1 MNLSTKTPSSSL
13 KEDTEELVNSLNRM
27 LQSAQNDAAEIA
39 AALGRIAKNYG
50 MSRLA
55 RETGL
60 SRESLY
66 RTLSGQCSPE
76 FFNHSQN
83 HPCPEFELCGYGQ
96 LFFKIINHAAT
107 TR

>member
-13 KEDTEELVNSLNRM
+13 KEDSEELVSTLNRM

-60 SRESLY
+60 SRESR

-76 FFNHSQN
+76 FSTI
-83 HPCPEFELCGYGQ
+83 L
-96 LFFKIINHAAT
+96 KIIRALNLNFAVT
-107 TR
+107 ENSSK

>member
-1 MNLSTKTPSSSL
+1 
-13 KEDTEELVNSLNRM
+13 M
-27 LQSAQNDAAEIA
+27 LQSVRTTLQKLQP
-39 AALGRIAKNYG
+39 ALGRIAKNYG

-76 FFNHSQN
+76 FSTI
-83 HPCPEFELCGYGQ
+83 L
-96 LFFKIINHAAT
+96 KIIRALNLNFAVT
-107 TR
+107 ENSSK

>member
-13 KEDTEELVNSLNRM
+13 KEDSEELVSTLNRM

-60 SRESLY
+60 SR
-66 RTLSGQCSPE
+66 
-76 FFNHSQN
+76 
-83 HPCPEFELCGYGQ
+83 
-96 LFFKIINHAAT
+96 
-107 TR
+107 

>member
-13 KEDTEELVNSLNRM
+13 KEDSEELVSTLNRM

-76 FFNHSQN
+76 FSTILLKS
-83 HPCPEFELCGYGQ
+83 EFCRHGK
-96 LFFKIINHAAT
+96 LFEINHAAR

>member
-13 KEDTEELVNSLNRM
+13 KEDSEELVSTLNRM

-50 MSRLA
+50 
-55 RETGL
+55 L

-76 FFNHSQN
+76 FSTI
-83 HPCPEFELCGYGQ
+83 L
-96 LFFKIINHAAT
+96 KIIRALNLNFAVT
-107 TR
+107 ENSSK

>member
-1 MNLSTKTPSSSL
+1 MNLSTKTPYSSL

-76 FFNHSQN
+76 FSTI
-83 HPCPEFELCGYGQ
+83 LGQ

>member
-27 LQSAQNDAAEIA
+27 L
-39 AALGRIAKNYG
+39 
-50 MSRLA
+50 RLA

-76 FFNHSQN
+76 FSTI
-83 HPCPEFELCGYGQ
+83 L
-96 LFFKIINHAAT
+96 KIIRALNLNFAVT
-107 TR
+107 DNSSSK

>member
-13 KEDTEELVNSLNRM
+13 KEDSEELVSTLNRM

-76 FFNHSQN
+76 FSTILKIILKS
-83 HPCPEFELCGYGQ
+83 EFCRHGK
-96 LFFKIINHAAT
+96 LFEINHAAR

>member
-66 RTLSGQCSPE
+66 RTLSGQYSPE
-76 FFNHSQN
+76 FSTILN
-83 HPCPEFELCGYGQ
+83 
-96 LFFKIINHAAT
+96 IIRALNLNFAVT
-107 TR
+107 DNSSSK

>member
-1 MNLSTKTPSSSL
+1 MYLSTKTPSSSL

-76 FFNHSQN
+76 FSTI
-83 HPCPEFELCGYGQ
+83 L
-96 LFFKIINHAAT
+96 KIIRALNLNFAVT
-107 TR
+107 DNSSSK

>member
-1 MNLSTKTPSSSL
+1 MNLSTRNQAPPL
-13 KEDTEELVNSLNRM
+13 KDDTRELVNALNRM
-27 LQSAQNDAAEIA
+27 LQSAQNDAAEIS

-66 RTLSGQCSPE
+66 RSLSGQCSPE
-76 FFNHSQN
+76 FSTI
-83 HPCPEFELCGYGQ
+83 L
-96 LFFKIINHAAT
+96 KIIRALNLNFAVTDNASSK
-107 TR
+107 

>member
-55 RETGL
+55 RET
-60 SRESLY
+60 LY

-76 FFNHSQN
+76 FSTI
-83 HPCPEFELCGYGQ
+83 L
-96 LFFKIINHAAT
+96 KIIRALNLNFAVT
-107 TR
+107 DNSSSK

>member
-39 AALGRIAKNYG
+39 AALGRIAKNY
-50 MSRLA
+50 
-55 RETGL
+55 
-60 SRESLY
+60 

-76 FFNHSQN
+76 FSTI
-83 HPCPEFELCGYGQ
+83 L
-96 LFFKIINHAAT
+96 KIIRALNLNFAVT
-107 TR
+107 DNSSSK

>member
-55 RETGL
+55 RETGI
-60 SRESLY
+60 
-66 RTLSGQCSPE
+66 
-76 FFNHSQN
+76 FNHSQN

>member
-50 MSRLA
+50 GFLA

-76 FFNHSQN
+76 FSTI
-83 HPCPEFELCGYGQ
+83 L
-96 LFFKIINHAAT
+96 KIIRALNLNFAVT
-107 TR
+107 DNSSSK

>member
-13 KEDTEELVNSLNRM
+13 KEDSEELVSTLNRM
-27 LQSAQNDAAEIA
+27 LQSAHDAAEIA

-76 FFNHSQN
+76 FSTI
-83 HPCPEFELCGYGQ
+83 L
-96 LFFKIINHAAT
+96 KIIRALNLNFAVT
-107 TR
+107 ENSSK

>member
-13 KEDTEELVNSLNRM
+13 KEDSEELVSTLNRM
-27 LQSAQNDAAEIA
+27 LQSAQNDAAEIT

-60 SRESLY
+60 SESLY

-76 FFNHSQN
+76 FSTI
-83 HPCPEFELCGYGQ
+83 L
-96 LFFKIINHAAT
+96 KIIRALNLNFAVT
-107 TR
+107 ENSSK

>member
-1 MNLSTKTPSSSL
+1 MNLSTRNQAPPL
-13 KEDTEELVNSLNRM
+13 KDDTRELVNALNRI
-27 LQSAQNDAAEIA
+27 LQSAQNDAAEIS

-66 RTLSGQCSPE
+66 RSLSGQCSPE
-76 FFNHSQN
+76 FSTI
-83 HPCPEFELCGYGQ
+83 L
-96 LFFKIINHAAT
+96 KIIRALNLNFAVTDNASSK
-107 TR
+107 

>member
-50 MSRLA
+50 MSRL
-55 RETGL
+55 

-76 FFNHSQN
+76 FSTI
-83 HPCPEFELCGYGQ
+83 L
-96 LFFKIINHAAT
+96 KIIRALNLNFAVT
-107 TR
+107 DNSSSK

>member
-13 KEDTEELVNSLNRM
+13 KEDREELGNSLNRM

-76 FFNHSQN
+76 FSTI
-83 HPCPEFELCGYGQ
+83 L
-96 LFFKIINHAAT
+96 KIIRALNLNLAVT
-107 TR
+107 DNSSSK